1 MKYAGQL
8 LAYAAFFAFIAFLS
22 MRPELRL
29 LDDDEAI
36 VSLSFSHAA
45 NRIGECRRLTQEELL
60 ALPPNMRKPDQ
71 CPRER
76 HPMQVELV
84 MDEQTL
90 YVATLAPTGLWSDGK
105 ATAYQRLRVAAGTHN
120 FRIRMNDS
128 GVPDQIDFENSTTI
142 SLRPGQ
148 NLVVFFDPSNQQ
160 FRFQ

>member
-1 MKYAGQL
+1 L
-8 LAYAAFFAFIAFLS
+8 LS
-22 MRPELRL
+22 
-29 LDDDEAI
+29 DDEAI

-45 NRIGECRRLTQEELL
+45 NRIGECKRLTQEELL

-76 HPMQVELV
+76 HLMQVELI

-90 YVATLAPTGLWSDGK
+90 YAATLAPTGLWSDGK
-105 ATAYQRLRVAAGTHN
+105 ATAYQRLRVAAGTHD

-128 GVPDQIDFENSTTI
+128 GVPGQIDFENSTTI
-142 SLRPGQ
+142 SLQPGQ
-148 NLVVFFDPSNQQ
+148 NLVVFFDPTNQQ

>member
-8 LAYAAFFAFIAFLS
+8 LAYAAFFAFVAFLS
-22 MRPELRL
+22 VRPELRL
-29 LDDDEAI
+29 LGDNESI

-45 NRIGECRRLTQEELL
+45 NRIGECQRLTQEELL

-76 HPMQVELV
+76 HKMQIELM

-90 YVATLAPTGLWSDGK
+90 YAATLTATGLWSDGK
-105 ATAYQRLRVAAGTHN
+105 ATAYQRLRVAAGSHD

-128 GVPDQIDFENSTTI
+128 GVPGQIDFENATTVN
-142 SLRPGQ
+142 LLPGQ